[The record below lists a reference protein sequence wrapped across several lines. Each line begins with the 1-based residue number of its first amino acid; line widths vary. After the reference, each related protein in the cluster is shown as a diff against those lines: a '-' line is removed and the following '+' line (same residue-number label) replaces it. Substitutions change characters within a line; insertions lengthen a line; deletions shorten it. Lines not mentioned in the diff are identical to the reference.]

1 LRGNP
6 GIDLLEAAD
15 EGLARMP
22 PEFFGDEV
30 FLPLTPRGPGM
41 CLRRTALAA
50 TLAIIATRALME
62 TISSDPTFSTS
73 PHSERINRSET
84 SRHSSI

>member
-1 LRGNP
+1 
-6 GIDLLEAAD
+6 
-15 EGLARMP
+15 
-22 PEFFGDEV
+22 
-30 FLPLTPRGPGM
+30 M

-50 TLAIIATRALME
+50 TLVIIATRALME

>member
-30 FLPLTPRGPGM
+30 FLPLTPRGPI
-41 CLRRTALAA
+41 ALAA